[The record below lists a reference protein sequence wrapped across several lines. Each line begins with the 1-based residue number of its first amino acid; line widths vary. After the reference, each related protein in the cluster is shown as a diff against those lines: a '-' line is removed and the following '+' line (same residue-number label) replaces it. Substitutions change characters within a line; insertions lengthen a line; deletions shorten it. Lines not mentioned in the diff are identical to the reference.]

1 MISGKKWGKVV
12 NSGMELLTGEY
23 NNTLDEK
30 GRISFPSKLRQEL
43 NESTLI
49 VTQALDRCLWLFTP
63 EEWKSLSNRLM
74 ESASPF
80 DAKNRLVLRRLVAPA
95 QEVEFDKTGRLSI
108 PQSLREYAGL
118 TKECVLLGIDKYI
131 ELWDAETYDQYLKET
146 ESSFLDAAEG
156 LNAIKF

>member
-1 MISGKKWGKVV
+1 
-12 NSGMELLTGEY
+12 MELLTGEY

-30 GRISFPSKLRQEL
+30 GRISFPAKLRQEL
-43 NESTLI
+43 NETTLI
-49 VTQALDRCLWLFTP
+49 VTQALDNCLWLFTP
-63 EEWKSLSNRLM
+63 EEWKNLSTKLM

-80 DAKNRLVLRRLVAPA
+80 DAKNRLVLRRLIAPA
-95 QEVEFDKTGRLSI
+95 QEVEFDKSGRLSI

-118 TKECVLLGIDKYI
+118 TKDCVLLGIDKYI
-131 ELWDAETYDQYLKET
+131 ELWDSEAYEKYLAET

>member
-1 MISGKKWGKVV
+1 MVH
-12 NSGMELLTGEY
+12 SGMELLTGEH

-30 GRISFPSKLRQEL
+30 GRISFPAKLRQEL
-43 NESTLI
+43 NETTLI
-49 VTQALDRCLWLFTP
+49 VTQALDHCLWLFTP
-63 EEWKSLSNRLM
+63 EEWKNLSTKLM

-80 DAKNRLVLRRLVAPA
+80 DAKNRLVLRRLIAPA
-95 QEVEFDKTGRLSI
+95 QEVEFDKSGRLSI

-118 TKECVLLGIDKYI
+118 TKDCVLLGIDKYI
-131 ELWDAETYDQYLKET
+131 ELWDSEAYEKYLAET

>member
-1 MISGKKWGKVV
+1 MV
-12 NSGMELLTGEY
+12 NGGMELLTGEY

-30 GRISFPSKLRQEL
+30 GRISFPAKLRQQI
-43 NESTLI
+43 NETTLI
-49 VTQALDRCLWLFTP
+49 VTQALDHCLWLFTQ
-63 EEWKSLSNRLM
+63 EEWKNLSTKLM

-95 QEVEFDKTGRLSI
+95 QEVEFDKSGRLSI

-118 TKECVLLGIDKYI
+118 SKDCVLLGIDKYV
-131 ELWDAETYDQYLKET
+131 ELWDAEAYKNYLAET

>member
-1 MISGKKWGKVV
+1 MV
-12 NSGMELLTGEY
+12 NGGMELLTGEY

-30 GRISFPSKLRQEL
+30 GRISFPSKLRQQI
-43 NESTLI
+43 NETTLI
-49 VTQALDRCLWLFTP
+49 VTQALDHCLWLFTQ
-63 EEWKSLSNRLM
+63 EEWKNLSTKLM

-95 QEVEFDKTGRLSI
+95 QEVEFDKSGRLSI

-118 TKECVLLGIDKYI
+118 SKDCVLLGIDKYV
-131 ELWDAETYDQYLKET
+131 ELWDAEAYKNYLIET

>member
-1 MISGKKWGKVV
+1 
-12 NSGMELLTGEY
+12 MELLTGEY

-30 GRISFPSKLRQEL
+30 GRISFPAKLRQQI
-43 NESTLI
+43 NETTLI
-49 VTQALDRCLWLFTP
+49 VTQALDHCLWLFTQ
-63 EEWKSLSNRLM
+63 EEWKNLSTKLM

-95 QEVEFDKTGRLSI
+95 QEVEFDKSGRLSI

-118 TKECVLLGIDKYI
+118 TKDCVLLGIDKYV
-131 ELWDAETYDQYLKET
+131 ELWDAEAYRNYLSET

>member
-1 MISGKKWGKVV
+1 MV

-30 GRISFPSKLRQEL
+30 GRISFPSKLRQQL

-49 VTQALDRCLWLFTP
+49 VTQALDHCLWLFTQ
-63 EEWKSLSNRLM
+63 EEWKNLSTKLM

-95 QEVEFDKTGRLSI
+95 QEVEFDKSGRLSI

-118 TKECVLLGIDKYI
+118 SKDCVLLGIDKYV
-131 ELWDAETYDQYLKET
+131 ELWDAEAYKNYLAET

>member
-1 MISGKKWGKVV
+1 
-12 NSGMELLTGEY
+12 MELLTGEY

-30 GRISFPSKLRQEL
+30 GRISFPAKLRQQI
-43 NESTLI
+43 NETTLI
-49 VTQALDRCLWLFTP
+49 VTQALDHCLWLFTQQ
-63 EEWKSLSNRLM
+63 EWKNLSTKLM

-95 QEVEFDKTGRLSI
+95 QEVEFDKSGRLSI

-118 TKECVLLGIDKYI
+118 SKDCVLLGIDKYV
-131 ELWDAETYDQYLKET
+131 ELWDAEAYRNYLSET